1 MSCPEVRLPIADYP
15 SFATWKARCDHY
27 WYRPHK
33 TTLTAVVLSP
43 DGTVLATTRLAV
55 KAATPAELLAFAKA
69 WAERQWAV
77 EGAAGL
83 GLGIAQRLLAQG
95 QDVLDVPATLSARA
109 RLLAPGQG
117 RKTDATDAQA
127 IALVAQHNIRL
138 RRVEPEDP
146 TTVIRLVSDHRDDLV
161 REHTGGVNRLHR
173 LLCDLIPGGAKTG
186 LSSRQA
192 AALLR
197 GVRPATATAT
207 TRKQLARDLITG
219 RRALE
224 SRIKALTDQLTT
236 LVSQSGSPLPEI
248 PVLPRWSAA
257 KIIGHTGML
266 PGFPMPTTSP
276 ASKAPRPSMPPAANR
291 RGTDSVG
298 EAIVSSTPPF
308 T

>member
-1 MSCPEVRLPIADYP
+1 VITIGID
-15 SFATWKARCDHY
+15 
-27 WYRPHK
+27 PHK

-55 KAATPAELLAFAKA
+55 KAATPAELLAFAMA
-69 WAERQWAV
+69 WPEQQWAV

-83 GLGIAQRLLAQG
+83 GLGLPNG
-95 QDVLDVPATLSARA
+95 CWPTVKDVLDVPATLSARA
-109 RLLAPGQG
+109 RLLSPGQG

-127 IALVAQHNIRL
+127 IALVAQHNTRL

-161 REHTGGVNRLHR
+161 REHTSGMNRLHR
-173 LLCDLIPGGAKTG
+173 LLRDLIPGGAKTG

-219 RRALE
+219 LRALE

-248 PVLPRWSAA
+248 PVLPRWSPPRSSV
-257 KIIGHTGML
+257 TLGML

-276 ASKAPRPSMPPAANR
+276 ASTAPRPSMPPAANR